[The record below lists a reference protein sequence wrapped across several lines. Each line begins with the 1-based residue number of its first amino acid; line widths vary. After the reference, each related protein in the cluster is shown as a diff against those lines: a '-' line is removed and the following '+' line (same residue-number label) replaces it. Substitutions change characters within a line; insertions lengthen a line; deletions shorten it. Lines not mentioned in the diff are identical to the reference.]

1 MNTELDEVYVA
12 NIKEMFKEFDDEII
26 WSAIFEH
33 GYQSNGDYN
42 LENVVNYLLELSE
55 VNIKKN
61 KLEHGEVINTT
72 NEKFI
77 IPESNVDETTN
88 LLNENNSKKNI
99 ENIENIEN
107 VENVEEDSTTT
118 IYQNIVNFVSNKNG
132 YQKLDNS

>member
-55 VNIKKN
+55 VNIKK
-61 KLEHGEVINTT
+61 K
-72 NEKFI
+72 
-77 IPESNVDETTN
+77 
-88 LLNENNSKKNI
+88 
-99 ENIENIEN
+99 
-107 VENVEEDSTTT
+107 
-118 IYQNIVNFVSNKNG
+118 
-132 YQKLDNS
+132 

>member
-61 KLEHGEVINTT
+61 KLENSKVINTT

-88 LLNENNSKKNI
+88 LLNENNSK
-99 ENIENIEN
+99 ENIENI
-107 VENVEEDSTTT
+107 ENVEEDSTTT

-132 YQKLDNS
+132 YQKLDN